1 MSSLLRVEHVTIS
14 YNGKPISVEK
24 VDDLTLNITLQEP
37 NSAFET
43 EFGRLQPLPKQG
55 EILGIVG
62 ESGSGKST
70 IIKAVMG
77 LLGEEGLVTKGDIW
91 YKGENL
97 TDMSTKELRRY
108 LGKEIGMVF
117 QDCKSALCPVRKIGA
132 QIYEAVSEHEKA
144 SRHEVRNRAGEIM
157 KKIGLN
163 DADRVLDSYPFEL
176 SGGMNQRVGICT
188 AMILHPNLLLADE
201 PTSALDVTVQK
212 QVAEELLFMRKT
224 YNTAMILVTHNIG
237 VVRMMADRILVL
249 QNGQAREYGETEAV
263 LDHPKDPYTKKLMSS
278 VLHLKRAEN
287 QEVR

>member
-1 MSSLLRVEHVTIS
+1 MNSIIETKDLKLWYGDHQVLKGITMDIPEHQ
-14 YNGKPISVEK
+14 
-24 VDDLTLNITLQEP
+24 ITALIGP
-37 NSAFET
+37 
-43 EFGRLQPLPKQG
+43 
-55 EILGIVG
+55 
-62 ESGSGKST
+62 SGCGKST
-70 IIKAVMG
+70 FLKTLNRMNDLVENVRIT
-77 LLGEEGLVTKGDIW
+77 GEVKYDGKDIFSS
-91 YKGENL
+91 NANVN
-97 TDMSTKELRRY
+97 ELR
-108 LGKEIGMVF
+108 KEIGMVF
-117 QDCKSALCPVRKIGA
+117 QDCKAALCPVRTIGA
-132 QIYEAVSEHEKA
+132 QIHEAVSEHEKI
-144 SRHEVRNRAGEIM
+144 SKKEVRERAGEIM
-157 KKIGLN
+157 KKIGL
-163 DADRVLDSYPFEL
+163 DDSDRVLDSYPFEL